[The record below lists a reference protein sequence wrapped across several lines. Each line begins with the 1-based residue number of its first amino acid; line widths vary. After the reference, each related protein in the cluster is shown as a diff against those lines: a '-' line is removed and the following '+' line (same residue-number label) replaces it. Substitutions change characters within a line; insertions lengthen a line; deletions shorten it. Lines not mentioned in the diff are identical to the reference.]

1 MDEMKAL
8 SSPVAELALWPAE
21 AGSVAGAGTTIK
33 SEGTKPKVLPIQ
45 DCLSSERG
53 RLSLFRKSKG
63 DALRELADQEPG
75 TRNDEAGDS
84 QRGTEGPVN
93 PLSRQERH

>member
-1 MDEMKAL
+1 MDEMKAF
-8 SSPVAELALWPAE
+8 SSPVAELALWAAE

-53 RLSLFRKSKG
+53 SRLSLFRKSAAFLAAIQRTTQPRSSRSCG
-63 DALRELADQEPG
+63 CTLRQGAYKPKMRVHQ
-75 TRNDEAGDS
+75 
-84 QRGTEGPVN
+84 
-93 PLSRQERH
+93 H